1 MKNLKKLVNQDVKHL
16 NNWLSANKVSL
27 NVGKTELVVFESP
40 RKVLLDEMKIKL
52 SGKMLNS
59 SNLIKYLGVR
69 IDRFLHQHDQVNSIT
84 IKLNRVNALLLT
96 SRNYVNMKTLRN
108 MYFAIFDS
116 HLSLCIVWA
125 QNINTVKKL
134 IVLQKKAL

>member
-1 MKNLKKLVNQDVKHL
+1 MKNLKKLVNQDVKDL

-69 IDRFLHQHDQVNSIT
+69 IDRFLHQHD
-84 IKLNRVNALLLT
+84 K
-96 SRNYVNMKTLRN
+96 
-108 MYFAIFDS
+108 
-116 HLSLCIVWA
+116 
-125 QNINTVKKL
+125 
-134 IVLQKKAL
+134 

>member
-1 MKNLKKLVNQDVKHL
+1 MKNLKKLVNQDVKDL

-40 RKVLLDEMKIKL
+40 RKVLLDEMKINL

-116 HLSLCIVWA
+116 HLSLCIV
-125 QNINTVKKL
+125 
-134 IVLQKKAL
+134 

>member
-1 MKNLKKLVNQDVKHL
+1 MKNLKKLVNQDVKDL

-40 RKVLLDEMKIKL
+40 RKVLLDEMKINL

-69 IDRFLHQHDQVNSIT
+69 IDRFLHQRDQVNSIT

>member
-1 MKNLKKLVNQDVKHL
+1 MKNLKKLVNQDVKDL

-40 RKVLLDEMKIKL
+40 RKVLLDEMKINL

-69 IDRFLHQHDQVNSIT
+69 IDRFLHQRDQVNSIT

-134 IVLQKKAL
+134 IILQKKAL

>member
-1 MKNLKKLVNQDVKHL
+1 MKNLKKLVNQDVKDL

-40 RKVLLDEMKIKL
+40 RKVLLDEMKINL